1 MEDLQQPQTIT
12 IDDKVYQIDKLSD
25 KAKNHINDLNLIDAQ
40 LADLN
45 IKTAV
50 AKIAFDHIKASLDE
64 ELATYVD

>member
-1 MEDLQQPQTIT
+1 MEQPQTIT
-12 IDDKVYQIDKLSD
+12 IDDKVYTIDKLSD
-25 KAKNHINDLNLIDAQ
+25 KAKHHINDLNLIDAQ

-50 AKIAFDHIKASLDE
+50 AKIAFDHIKAGLDE

>member
-1 MEDLQQPQTIT
+1 MEQPQTIT

-25 KAKNHINDLNLIDAQ
+25 KAKQHINDLNLIDAQ
-40 LADLN
+40 LGDLN

-50 AKIAFDHIKASLDE
+50 TKIAFDHIKAGLDT

>member
-1 MEDLQQPQTIT
+1 MEQPQTIT

-25 KAKNHINDLNLIDAQ
+25 KAKHHINDLNLIDAQ

-50 AKIAFDHIKASLDE
+50 TKIAFDHIKAGLNT

>member
-1 MEDLQQPQTIT
+1 MEQPQTIT

-25 KAKNHINDLNLIDAQ
+25 KAKYRINDLNLIDTQ

>member
-1 MEDLQQPQTIT
+1 MEQPQTIT

-50 AKIAFDHIKASLDE
+50 AKIAFDHIKAGLDT

>member
-1 MEDLQQPQTIT
+1 MDQPQTIT
-12 IDDKVYQIDKLSD
+12 IDDKVYQVDKLSD

-50 AKIAFDHIKASLDE
+50 AKIAFDHIKASLDS